1 MPISYIKSGKWEDCL
16 ELCQLFDNLNL
27 DSCNYFN
34 FYSSEFDGDL
44 KNYCVVFS
52 NALYG
57 DASISDIE
65 QTPMKGV
72 ISGALEPY
80 QFIPGKGQIISECL
94 LDFLNFP
101 KNHRKV

>member
-1 MPISYIKSGKWEDCL
+1 M
-16 ELCQLFDNLNL
+16 FDNLNL

-101 KNHRKV
+101 KKTPKSLTNFCPRI

>member
-52 NALYG
+52 MILDGNNLL
-57 DASISDIE
+57 DIE
-65 QTPMKGV
+65 QTRLPMKGV
-72 ISGALEPY
+72 ISGALEPVR
-80 QFIPGKGQIISECL
+80 FAPLGK
-94 LDFLNFP
+94 
-101 KNHRKV
+101 